1 LQGETVARIPIRRI
15 SIVVNL
21 NDPLAPELTIS
32 DYKEM
37 FGADPD
43 PAKYR
48 IINLEVL
55 TSPDDQQPML
65 VSECGRYSRFIKRE
79 GGEVYFRRQLE
90 P

>member
-1 LQGETVARIPIRRI
+1 MQVEAVIRMPIRRI
-15 SIVVNL
+15 PIVVNL
-21 NDPLAPELTIS
+21 NDPYAPELTVS
-32 DYKEM
+32 DFKEM

-43 PAKYR
+43 PTKYR
-48 IINLEVL
+48 IVNLEII

-79 GGEVYFRRQLE
+79 GAEVYFRTHLD